1 MSYQYPLDESWS
13 REEIVDV
20 VNFFNM
26 IERAYEGQVK
36 RTDLLLAY
44 ERFKQI
50 VPAKSEEKRLYADFE
65 KGSGY
70 SAYRILKSAKDSTEE
85 KIRFKH

>member
-1 MSYQYPLDESWS
+1 MSYHYPLDESWS
-13 REEIVDV
+13 RQEIIDV

-26 IERAYEGQVK
+26 IEMAYEGQVK

-50 VPAKSEEKRLYADFE
+50 VPAKSEEKRFYADFQ
-65 KGSGY
+65 KSSGY
-70 SAYRILKSAKDSTEE
+70 SAYRVLKEAKNSTQD
-85 KIRFKH
+85 KIRCNR